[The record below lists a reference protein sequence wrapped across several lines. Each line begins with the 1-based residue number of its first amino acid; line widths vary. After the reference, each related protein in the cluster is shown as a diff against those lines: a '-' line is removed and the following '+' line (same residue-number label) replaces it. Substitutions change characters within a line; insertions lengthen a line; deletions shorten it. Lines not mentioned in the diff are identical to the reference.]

1 MPQETVLNHSEVFT
15 PSGPPPSGPP
25 PMRPPEVRD
34 ESELDLIELV
44 KVMRKNKFVILRFAL
59 VPAVLTA
66 IVLLIMKPYYAGVAS
81 FLPPNSMSTGGAS
94 LLSQLGIFGGM
105 AGSALGGLKDPTL
118 IYVGVLESRT
128 VADDLIHQF
137 DLTKVYKTKKLS
149 QTENVLKAHTK
160 IAAGKDSI
168 VIITVKEGDPKLAA
182 DLANA
187 YLASLHKL
195 NDRIAFTEAGQKRL
209 FFEHQ
214 LENEKDRL
222 AEAEVE
228 MARTQEQS
236 GLIQPSGQA
245 QLQIQTIAQ
254 TQAQI
259 ASLEVE
265 LAAMS
270 QAATSENPDVIR
282 INSQIEGLKAQLAK
296 LENSGK
302 KVGPGDVQVL
312 TSKLPELTLTYV
324 RKARNVKY
332 HEALYELLMR
342 QYESAKLD
350 EARSAPLV
358 QVVDYAV
365 VPDSKAG
372 PPRTLLTILAG
383 VLGGFIGAVRV
394 FFRHTMGSSP
404 AVEA

>member
-1 MPQETVLNHSEVFT
+1 MLQ
-15 PSGPPPSGPP
+15 
-25 PMRPPEVRD
+25 
-34 ESELDLIELV
+34 
-44 KVMRKNKFVILRFAL
+44 NKFVILKFSL
-59 VPAVLTA
+59 VLAVLTA
-66 IVLLIMKPYYAGVAS
+66 IVVLIITPYYAGVSS
-81 FLPPNSMSTGGAS
+81 FLPPNSMSTGSSA
-94 LLSQLGIFGGM
+94 LLGQLGALGM
-105 AGSALGGLKDPTL
+105 AGAALGGLKDPTL
-118 IYVGVLESRT
+118 IYVGILESRT
-128 VADDLIHQF
+128 VTDDLIQQF
-137 DLTKVYKTKKLS
+137 DLAKIYKTKKLS
-149 QTENVLKAHTK
+149 QTEKVLKSHTK

-168 VIITVKEGDPKLAA
+168 VVITVKEDDPKLAA

-187 YLASLHKL
+187 YLAALHKL

-209 FFEHQ
+209 FFEQQ
-214 LENEKDRL
+214 LEKEKDLL

-236 GLIQPSGQA
+236 GLIQPGGQA

-282 INSQIEGLKAQLAK
+282 IKSQIEGLKTQLAK
-296 LENSGK
+296 LENSGTRG
-302 KVGPGDVQVL
+302 GPGNVQVP
-312 TSKLPELTLTYV
+312 TSKVPELTLTYV

-342 QYESAKLD
+342 QYASAKLD
-350 EARSAPLV
+350 EAHSAPLV

-372 PPRTLLTILAG
+372 PARTLFTLLAA
-383 VLGGFIGAVRV
+383 VLGGFIGALRV
-394 FFRHTMGSSP
+394 FFRHAMGISS
-404 AVEA
+404 ATKA

>member
-1 MPQETVLNHSEVFT
+1 
-15 PSGPPPSGPP
+15 
-25 PMRPPEVRD
+25 VRE
-34 ESELDLIELV
+34 ESEIDLVELIRV
-44 KVMRKNKFVILRFAL
+44 LLQNKFVILKFSL

-66 IVLLIMKPYYAGVAS
+66 IVVLIMNPYYAGVSS
-81 FLPPNSMSTGGAS
+81 FLPPNSMSTGAS
-94 LLSQLGIFGGM
+94 ALLGQLGALGM
-105 AGSALGGLKDPTL
+105 AGAALGGFKDPTL

-128 VADDLIHQF
+128 VADDLIQQF
-137 DLTKVYKTKKLS
+137 DLAKIYKTKKLS
-149 QTENVLKAHTK
+149 QTEGVLKSHTK
-160 IAAGKDSI
+160 INAGKDSI
-168 VIITVKEGDPKLAA
+168 VVITVKENDPKLAA

-187 YLASLHKL
+187 YLAALHKQ

-209 FFEHQ
+209 FFERQ
-214 LENEKDRL
+214 LEKEKDLL

-236 GLIQPSGQA
+236 GLIQPGGQA

-282 INSQIEGLKAQLAK
+282 IKSQIEGLKTQLAK
-296 LENSGK
+296 LENSGTRG
-302 KVGPGDVQVL
+302 GPGNVQVP
-312 TSKLPELTLTYV
+312 TSRVPELTLTYV

-350 EARSAPLV
+350 EAHSAPLV

-372 PPRTLLTILAG
+372 PPRTLLTLLAA

-394 FFRHTMGSSP
+394 FFRHTMKISP
-404 AVEA
+404 VTKA

>member
-1 MPQETVLNHSEVFT
+1 MPQETVLNHPESLSHSEPST
-15 PSGPPPSGPP
+15 SGPPPR
-25 PMRPPEVRD
+25 RPPELPE
-34 ESELDLIELV
+34 ESELDLIELI
-44 KVMRKNKFVILRFAL
+44 KVMRKNKFVILKFSL
-59 VPAVLTA
+59 VPAVLSA

-118 IYVGVLESRT
+118 IYVGVLESRS

-137 DLTKVYKTKKLS
+137 DLAKVYKTKKLS

-187 YLASLHKL
+187 YLAALHKL
-195 NDRIAFTEAGQKRL
+195 NDRTAFTEAGPQRL
-209 FFEHQ
+209 FFQRQ
-214 LENEKDRL
+214 LEKEKDQL
-222 AEAEVE
+222 ADAEVE
-228 MARTQEQS
+228 LARTQEQS

-259 ASLEVE
+259 ASLDVQ

-270 QAATSENPDVIR
+270 QAATSENPDVVR
-282 INSQIEGLKAQLAK
+282 IKSQIEGLKAQLSK
-296 LENSGK
+296 LEISGTQ
-302 KVGPGDVQVL
+302 VGPGDVQVP
-312 TSKLPELTLTYV
+312 TSKV
-324 RKARNVKY
+324 
-332 HEALYELLMR
+332 
-342 QYESAKLD
+342 
-350 EARSAPLV
+350 
-358 QVVDYAV
+358 
-365 VPDSKAG
+365 
-372 PPRTLLTILAG
+372 
-383 VLGGFIGAVRV
+383 
-394 FFRHTMGSSP
+394 
-404 AVEA
+404 

>member
-1 MPQETVLNHSEVFT
+1 MPQETVLNHSEVSSYSG
-15 PSGPPPSGPP
+15 PSGSGLPPPS
-25 PMRPPEVRD
+25 RPPEVRED
-34 ESELDLIELV
+34 SELDLVELI
-44 KVMRKNKFVILRFAL
+44 RILLQNKLTIFTFAL

-66 IVLLIMKPYYAGVAS
+66 IVLLITKPYFAGVAS
-81 FLPPNSMSTGGAS
+81 FLPPNSMSTGASS
-94 LLSQLGIFGGM
+94 LLGQLGVLGM
-105 AGSALGGLKDPTL
+105 AGGALGGLKDPTL
-118 IYVGVLESRT
+118 IYVGILESRT
-128 VADDLIHQF
+128 VADDLIQQF
-137 DLTKVYKTKKLS
+137 DLAKIYKTKKLS
-149 QTENVLKAHTK
+149 QTERVLKAHTK

-168 VIITVKEGDPKLAA
+168 VVITVKEDDPKLAA

-187 YLASLHKL
+187 YLAALHKQ

-209 FFEHQ
+209 FFEQQ
-214 LENEKDRL
+214 LEKEKDLL

-228 MARTQEQS
+228 MAQEQN
-236 GLIQPSGQA
+236 GLIQPSGKA

-259 ASLEVE
+259 ESFEVQ

-270 QAATSENPDVIR
+270 QAATNENPDVIR
-282 INSQIEGLKAQLAK
+282 IKSQIEGLRAQLAK
-296 LENSGK
+296 LESSGIK
-302 KVGPGDVQVL
+302 GGPSDVQVP
-312 TSKLPELTLTYV
+312 TSKVPGLTLTYV

-350 EARSAPLV
+350 EAHSAPLV

-372 PPRTLLTILAG
+372 PPRTLLTLLAL

-394 FFRHTMGSSP
+394 IFRHTLETSL
-404 AVEA
+404 ATKA

>member
-1 MPQETVLNHSEVFT
+1 MPQETVLNHPEVYS
-15 PSGPPPSGPP
+15 PSGPPPSG
-25 PMRPPEVRD
+25 PPEVRD
-34 ESELDLIELV
+34 ESELDLIELIRV
-44 KVMRKNKFVILRFAL
+44 LRKNKFVIATFSL

-66 IVLLIMKPYYAGVAS
+66 IFLLIMKPYYAGIAS
-81 FLPPNSMSTGGAS
+81 FLPPNSMSTGGSS
-94 LLSQLGIFGGM
+94 LLSQLGVLGGM
-105 AGSALGGLKDPTL
+105 AGGALGGLKDPNL

-128 VADDLIHQF
+128 VADDLIQQF
-137 DLTKVYKTKKLS
+137 DLAKVYNTKKLS
-149 QTENVLKAHTK
+149 LTENVLKAHTK
-160 IAAGKDSI
+160 IVSGKDSI
-168 VIITVKEGDPKLAA
+168 VVITVKEGDPKLAA

-187 YLASLHKL
+187 YLAALHKL
-195 NDRIAFTEAGQKRL
+195 SDRIAFTEAGQKRL
-209 FFEHQ
+209 FIEQQ
-214 LENEKDRL
+214 LEKEKDML
-222 AEAEVE
+222 ADAEDE
-228 MARTQEQS
+228 MARTQEKS
-236 GLIQPSGQA
+236 GLIQPGGQA

-282 INSQIEGLKAQLAK
+282 IKSQIEGLQAQLAR
-296 LENSGK
+296 LENSGTRS
-302 KVGPGDVQVL
+302 GPGHVQVP
-312 TSKLPELTLTYV
+312 TSKVPELTLAYV

-332 HEALYELLMR
+332 HEALYELLMK

-350 EARSAPLV
+350 EAHSAPLV

-372 PPRTLLTILAG
+372 PPRTLLTLLAA

-394 FFRHTMGSSP
+394 FFRHIMGTSS
-404 AVEA
+404 AAEA

>member
-1 MPQETVLNHSEVFT
+1 MPQETVLNHSEISSHSEPPT
-15 PSGPPPSGPP
+15 SGPPPSGPP
-25 PMRPPEVRD
+25 EVRG
-34 ESELDLIELV
+34 ESELDLLDLIRVLLQ
-44 KVMRKNKFVILRFAL
+44 NKFVILKFSL

-66 IVLLIMKPYYAGVAS
+66 IVVLIVKPYYAGVSS
-81 FLPPNSMSTGGAS
+81 FLPPNSMSTGAS
-94 LLSQLGIFGGM
+94 SLMSQLGVLGM
-105 AGSALGGLKDPTL
+105 AGGALGGLKDPTL
-118 IYVGVLESRT
+118 IYVGILQSRT
-128 VADDLIHQF
+128 VADDLIQQF
-137 DLTKVYKTKKLS
+137 DLAKIYKTKKLS

-168 VIITVKEGDPKLAA
+168 VVITVKENDPKLAA

-187 YLASLHKL
+187 YLAALHKQ

-209 FFEHQ
+209 FFEQQ
-214 LENEKDRL
+214 LEKEKDLL

-228 MARTQEQS
+228 MARTQEKS

-282 INSQIEGLKAQLAK
+282 IKSQIEGLRAQLAK
-296 LENSGK
+296 LENSGTRG
-302 KVGPGDVQVL
+302 GPGNIQVP
-312 TSKLPELTLTYV
+312 TSKVPELTLTYM

-342 QYESAKLD
+342 QYASAKLD
-350 EARSAPLV
+350 EAHSAPLV

-372 PPRTLLTILAG
+372 PPRTLLTLLAAI
-383 VLGGFIGAVRV
+383 LGGFIGAVRV
-394 FFRHTMGSSP
+394 FFRHTMGISR
-404 AVEA
+404 AAEA